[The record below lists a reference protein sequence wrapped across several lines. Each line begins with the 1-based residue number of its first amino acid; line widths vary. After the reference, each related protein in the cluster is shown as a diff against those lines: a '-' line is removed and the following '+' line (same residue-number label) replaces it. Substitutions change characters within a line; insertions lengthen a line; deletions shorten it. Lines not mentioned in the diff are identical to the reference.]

1 MIEVTLKEDS
11 SQDASIQCE
20 FIVGSKARGCMVVL
34 TREQEREEYRLTRNT
49 ITNSAILRVTLRH
62 VVSSYVDI
70 EAFDVE
76 FDGSIG
82 SVAVPGMFRKVD
94 LPGKYNFITYSWPC
108 MVHVYVSLM

>member
-1 MIEVTLKEDS
+1 MVEVTLKEDS

-20 FIVGSKARGCMVVL
+20 FIMGSKATGCMVVL
-34 TREQEREEYRLTRNT
+34 TREQGREEYRLTRNT
-49 ITNSAILRVTLRH
+49 ITNSAIRRVTLRH
-62 VVSSYVDI
+62 VVSSYVDV

-94 LPGKYNFITYSWPC
+94 LSAGKYYYNFIIYIAG
-108 MVHVYVSLM
+108 HGIYH

>member
-1 MIEVTLKEDS
+1 MVEVTLKEDS

-20 FIVGSKARGCMVVL
+20 FIVGSKATGCMVVL
-34 TREQEREEYRLTRNT
+34 TREQGQEEYRLTRNA

-76 FDGSIG
+76 FDGLIG
-82 SVAVPGMFRKVD
+82 SVAVPGMLRKLD
-94 LPGKYNFITYSWPC
+94 LTAGKYNFITYIAG
-108 MVHVYVSLM
+108 HGI